1 MLPADPRT
9 LGSTVTDGGTNFAI
23 WSNAADAVEL
33 CLFNEVN
40 GKLVETRFAM
50 SHRNGPIW
58 HGYLA
63 GVRPGQRYGYRVY
76 GPWTPEYGVR
86 FNAAKLL
93 LDPYAHVIDGEVT
106 YCPEIYGHV
115 AHDGL
120 GTGDL
125 NERDP
130 RDSAG
135 KVPYSVVTDHAVR
148 EVNRPLVPW
157 AKTIIYE
164 AHVKGLTAF
173 NQEIPENERGS
184 YKALGH
190 PSTIAHLK
198 SIGVTAL
205 ELLPIAQSITEP
217 TIHGRGRKNHWG
229 YNSLLLPRHIKSMQQ
244 HQIRSRNFSGR

>member
-76 GPWTPEYGVR
+76 GPWIPEYGVR

-93 LDPYAHVIDGEVT
+93 LDPYAHVIDGELT

-148 EVNRPLVPW
+148 EAVSY
-157 AKTIIYE
+157 T
-164 AHVKGLTAF
+164 HLT
-173 NQEIPENERGS
+173 
-184 YKALGH
+184 L
-190 PSTIAHLK
+190 
-198 SIGVTAL
+198 
-205 ELLPIAQSITEP
+205 P
-217 TIHGRGRKNHWG
+217 TIC
-229 YNSLLLPRHIKSMQQ
+229 SV
-244 HQIRSRNFSGR
+244 

>member
-1 MLPADPRT
+1 MLAADPRT
-9 LGSTVTDGGTNFAI
+9 LGATVTEGGTNFAI

-76 GPWTPEYGVR
+76 GPWQPEHGVR

-93 LDPYAHVIDGEVT
+93 IDPYTHCLDGQLHYV
-106 YCPEIYGHV
+106 PEIYGHV
-115 AHDGL
+115 ATDGI
-120 GTGDL
+120 GNGDL
-125 NERDP
+125 SARDD

-135 KVPYSVVTDHAVR
+135 NTPFSVVSDHRVR
-148 EVNRPLVPW
+148 EINRPLVPW

-164 AHVKGLTAF
+164 AHVQGLTAK
-173 NQEIPENERGS
+173 NMEIPEHERGT

-198 SIGVTAL
+198 SIGTTAL
-205 ELLPIAQSITEP
+205 EL
-217 TIHGRGRKNHWG
+217 
-229 YNSLLLPRHIKSMQQ
+229 
-244 HQIRSRNFSGR
+244 